1 MRSMISQYPSIINN
15 QQSTISN
22 QKLELNK
29 INNIM
34 RKVQLTILAVTFP
47 MSYALSDGNHSAGL
61 TSIDMALSQIES
73 NNTTLMSYRKDMNV
87 SQLENKADTYPEDPE
102 IGFNLLW
109 GSPSEIGSR
118 KDISVSQPIDIPTV
132 TGKKRELARRKD
144 ETNESEYRIERMNVL
159 LEAKLYLI
167 ELIYTNAML
176 KELYKRKEHAATIKE
191 LMNKRL
197 EKGDGNILDYNNSC
211 LNVTNIEGDIRKME
225 SEKEMI
231 VGNLARLNGGKD
243 IEIADTEYPE
253 VLLPT
258 DFEKWYAES
267 GQDNP
272 LLNYEK
278 SRIRLGHSQLDMAK
292 SLNLPKFSVGYMSEK
307 TVGERFQG
315 VTIGVTVPLWG
326 NKNRTRIAKAN
337 IEAAEARKED
347 VESGLRSRQ
356 KTLFR
361 QAKGLLSTA
370 LTYESAIHTPDNERI
385 LKKAL
390 DYGEITIIEY
400 MTQAAYYYDSYD
412 KAMAARRDYMKTV
425 AELNAY
431 QL

>member
-1 MRSMISQYPSIINN
+1 
-15 QQSTISN
+15 
-22 QKLELNK
+22 
-29 INNIM
+29 
-34 RKVQLTILAVTFP
+34 
-47 MSYALSDGNHSAGL
+47 
-61 TSIDMALSQIES
+61 
-73 NNTTLMSYRKDMNV
+73 
-87 SQLENKADTYPEDPE
+87 
-102 IGFNLLW
+102 
-109 GSPSEIGSR
+109 
-118 KDISVSQPIDIPTV
+118 
-132 TGKKRELARRKD
+132 
-144 ETNESEYRIERMNVL
+144 MNVL